1 MRAPLTIIICALS
14 LSACAGP
21 GSGVTG
27 NDTGGI
33 IPYASADRDGV
44 RELALAQCARY
55 DKLPKATGVDP
66 QYGGYYSFACEWDRR
81 GPR

>member
-1 MRAPLTIIICALS
+1 VRAGSTIIVCAFL

-21 GSGVTG
+21 GAGVTG

-33 IPYASADRDGV
+33 IPYAAADPAGA
-44 RELALAQCARY
+44 RELALAHCARY
-55 DKLPKATGVDP
+55 DKLPRATGVDP

-81 GPR
+81 GPH